1 MTISDY
7 LQHFKQWRQQ
17 LCLDRLTILVLV
29 LTNGLL
35 LIHCLSRKPSVEL
48 SLPFMEAHV
57 GIHSGAASQAYFEW
71 WGLSLAE
78 LLGNLTPQNLLFV
91 ESRLQSLFAPNLY
104 QQVQTTL
111 NQQFQQLRDDKVS
124 MSFEP
129 LQLDFEQKTHSV
141 IVTGNSVMSS
151 GNQRLKGR
159 KTFTFH
165 FTMIRFRPVL
175 TSLLIESDLKQP

>member
-7 LQHFKQWRQQ
+7 LQRFRLWQQQ
-17 LCLDRLTILVLV
+17 LCLDRLTILALV
-29 LTNGLL
+29 LINGLL
-35 LIHCLSRKPSVEL
+35 LIYCLNRKPTVEL
-48 SLPFMEAHV
+48 SLPFMDAQV
-57 GIHSGAASQAYFEW
+57 GIQSGEASQTYFEW

-78 LLGNLTPQNLLFV
+78 LLGNLTPQNLSFV
-91 ESRLQSLFAPNLY
+91 ESRLQSLFSPNLY
-104 QQVQTTL
+104 QQVQVTL

-129 LQLDFEQKTHSV
+129 LRLDFEQKTTSV

-165 FTMIRFRPVL
+165 FTMIRYRPVL
-175 TSLLIESDLKQP
+175 TALQIESDLK

>member
-7 LQHFKQWRQQ
+7 LQRFRHWQQQ
-17 LCLDRLTILVLV
+17 LCLDRLTILALV
-29 LTNGLL
+29 IINGLL
-35 LIHCLSRKPSVEL
+35 LIYCLNRKPTVEL
-48 SLPFMEAHV
+48 SLPFMDAQV
-57 GIHSGAASQAYFEW
+57 GIHSGEASQAYFEW
-71 WGLSLAE
+71 WSLSLAE
-78 LLGNLTPQNLLFV
+78 LLGNLTPQNLSFV
-91 ESRLQSLFAPNLY
+91 ESRLQSLFSPNLY
-104 QQVQTTL
+104 QQVQVAL

-129 LQLDFEQKTHSV
+129 LQLDFKQKTTSV

-151 GNQRLKGR
+151 GNQRFKGQ

-175 TSLLIESDLKQP
+175 TALQIESDLK

>member
-1 MTISDY
+1 MTITHY
-7 LQHFKQWRQQ
+7 LQRFRQWRQQ

-35 LIHCLSRKPSVEL
+35 LIHSLNRKPTVEL
-48 SLPFMEAHV
+48 SLPFMEAQV
-57 GIHSGAASQAYFEW
+57 GIQSGGASQAYFEW

-78 LLGNLTPQNLLFV
+78 LLGNLTPQNLSFV
-91 ESRLQSLFAPNLY
+91 GSRLQTLCSPNLY

-129 LQLDFEQKTHSV
+129 LQLDFEQKSQSV

-151 GNQRLKGR
+151 GNQRLKGK
-159 KTFTFH
+159 KTFSFH
-165 FTMIRFRPVL
+165 FTMIHFRPVL
-175 TSLLIESDLKQP
+175 TALQIDSDLK